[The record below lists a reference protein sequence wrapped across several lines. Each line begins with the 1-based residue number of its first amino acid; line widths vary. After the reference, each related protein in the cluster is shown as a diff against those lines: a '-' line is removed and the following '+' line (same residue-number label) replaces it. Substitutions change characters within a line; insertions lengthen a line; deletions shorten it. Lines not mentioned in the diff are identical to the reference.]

1 MAGKAKRKALHIA
14 KMDAKRQRKQSP
26 QYRKMTSSGNAPIKA
41 TMAAAR
47 SGRNNTVKGYLR
59 ADKLRKQE
67 QAVIRQ
73 EARNARTTNE
83 QLNYLADRTNRKQS
97 SEEFLRMR
105 EVKRL
110 TKKNTPEAVLS

>member
-1 MAGKAKRKALHIA
+1 
-14 KMDAKRQRKQSP
+14 MDAKRQRKQSP

-67 QAVIRQ
+67 QAVIRNFRITAADGKSGQMEHRSQ
-73 EARNARTTNE
+73 EVI
-83 QLNYLADRTNRKQS
+83 Q
-97 SEEFLRMR
+97 
-105 EVKRL
+105 
-110 TKKNTPEAVLS
+110 